1 MIRLLICDD
10 SAEARSVVR
19 TMLGDEA
26 EIEVV
31 GEAASGEEAVAKAV
45 ELSPDVILMDVGMPG
60 LDGIEAT
67 KRIRE
72 VLPTARVVAFAGS
85 DDSEVASAMI
95 AAGASA
101 YCVKGA
107 PLWELER
114 AIAGASQPLVR
125 LAHVLSRALPGGI
138 GHLVAREAAELSC
151 AAFAATYLAAPDV
164 ALSLAGVAGG
174 VAPDSLSSAPGVVIR
189 AFSESAPARA
199 DARELA
205 ELYRLGNA
213 ACGQAF
219 AVPLCADGETL
230 GGLLVAMPASGVNEL
245 DEELIAAIA
254 DLA

>member
-31 GEAASGEEAVAKAV
+31 GEAASGEEAV
-45 ELSPDVILMDVGMPG
+45 
-60 LDGIEAT
+60 
-67 KRIRE
+67 
-72 VLPTARVVAFAGS
+72 
-85 DDSEVASAMI
+85 
-95 AAGASA
+95 
-101 YCVKGA
+101 
-107 PLWELER
+107 
-114 AIAGASQPLVR
+114 
-125 LAHVLSRALPGGI
+125 
-138 GHLVAREAAELSC
+138 ELSC

-164 ALSLAGVAGG
+164 ALSLAGIAGG

-189 AFSESAPARA
+189 AFSEAAPARA
-199 DARELA
+199 DAREVA

-213 ACGQAF
+213 AVGQAF

-230 GGLLVAMPASGVNEL
+230 GALLVAMPASVVNEL